1 MKTKAFNPESISD
14 HLHVRAIERRRPL
27 TAMLE
32 LTYRCNFRC
41 KMCYVR
47 MTDAQAAP
55 YGRMRTVEEWVDMA
69 RQLRDAG
76 VIDLRL
82 TGGECTQYPGFE
94 SLYEQLSQMGFRLS
108 ILSNAA
114 AYTPSLRKLFEEYPP
129 YGVSITLY
137 GASNETYAA
146 VTGDPKGF
154 DKTME
159 SIRFFQNLGVQ
170 LNLTFTAIQENIRD
184 LPKINEISLNLG
196 IPFGFSDRIVPH
208 GRNPEFSNARECR
221 LTPAQRVCVENNRFV
236 DVEKALRDA
245 EELEKELVHFTMPP
259 LLDRPVEPEKHACV
273 GSYCGCCIL
282 WNGEMHACL
291 DMAGS
296 SVATH
301 PFEVG
306 FEEAWRQMKENHAAI
321 FKMAPRCQVCPM
333 REQCDI
339 SCQGYNYA
347 NGGDF
352 HEPDPEHC
360 QYTWLAQRY
369 RQRNAID
376 IKQPMIVVEK
386 NCH

>member
-1 MKTKAFNPESISD
+1 MKTKEFDPQSVTD
-14 HLHVRAIERRRPL
+14 HLHVRAIQRRRPL

-32 LTYRCNFRC
+32 LTYRCNFNC

-47 MTDAQAAP
+47 MTDAQATP
-55 YGRMRTVEEWVDMA
+55 YGRMRTVEEWLDMA

-76 VIDLRL
+76 VVDLRL

-94 SLYEQLSQMGFRLS
+94 ELYEQLSQMGFFVS
-108 ILSNAA
+108 VLSNAA
-114 AYTPSLRKLFEEYPP
+114 AYTPSLKALFERYPP
-129 YGVSITLY
+129 YAMAISLY

-159 SIRFFQNLGVQ
+159 NIRYLKSLGVR
-170 LNLTFTAIQENIRD
+170 LRLTFTAVQQNIRD
-184 LPKINEISLNLG
+184 LPKINEISMALG
-196 IPFGFSDRIVPH
+196 IPFGFSDRLVPH
-208 GRNPEFSNARECR
+208 VRNPAFSEARACR

-236 DVEKALRDA
+236 DVDKALRDA
-245 EELEKELVHFTMPP
+245 VELEKELAHFAMPP
-259 LLDRPVEPEKHACV
+259 LPDGPLEPEKHACV
-273 GSYCGCCIL
+273 GSYCGVSML

-306 FEEAWRQMKENHAAI
+306 FETAWQQMVENHAAI

-339 SCQGYNYA
+339 SCQGFNYA

-352 HEPDPEHC
+352 HETDTDQC
-360 QYTWLAQRY
+360 QYTWLLQLY

-376 IKQPMIVVEK
+376 IKQPMILVEK

>member
-1 MKTKAFNPESISD
+1 MKMKEFDPKSVTD
-14 HLHVRAIERRRPL
+14 HLHVRAIQRRRPL

-55 YGRMRTVEEWVDMA
+55 YGPMRTVEEWVDMA
-69 RQLRDAG
+69 RQLKEAG

-94 SLYEQLSQMGFRLS
+94 RLYEQLSQMGFFVS

-114 AYTPSLRKLFEEYPP
+114 AYTPSIKALFEKYPP
-129 YGVSITLY
+129 YAVSISLY

-146 VTGDPKGF
+146 VTGDPNGF

-159 SIRFFQNLGVQ
+159 NVRFFKGLGVRTR
-170 LNLTFTAIQENIRD
+170 LTFTAIQDNIRD
-184 LPKINEISLNLG
+184 LPKINEISLALG
-196 IPFGFSDRIVPH
+196 IPFGFSDRLVPH
-208 GRNPEFSNARECR
+208 VRNPEFSQARECR

-245 EELEKELVHFTMPP
+245 AELEKELAHFTMPP
-259 LLDRPVEPEKHACV
+259 LPVEPVEPEKHACV
-273 GSYCGCCIL
+273 GSYCGVSIL

-291 DMAGS
+291 DMANS
-296 SVATH
+296 AAATH

-306 FEEAWRQMKENHAAI
+306 FEKAWQQMVENHAAI

-333 REQCDI
+333 RQQCDI
-339 SCQGYNYA
+339 SCAGFNWA
-347 NGGDF
+347 NGRDY
-352 HEPDPEHC
+352 HDPYPEHC
-360 QYTWLAQRY
+360 QYTWLMQIY
-369 RQRNAID
+369 KQRNPEVLTQT
-376 IKQPMIVVEK
+376 KIVVEK